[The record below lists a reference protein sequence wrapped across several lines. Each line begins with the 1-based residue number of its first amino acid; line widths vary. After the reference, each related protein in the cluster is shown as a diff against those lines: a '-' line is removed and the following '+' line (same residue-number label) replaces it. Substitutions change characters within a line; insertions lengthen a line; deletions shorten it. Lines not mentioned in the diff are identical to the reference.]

1 MKVTT
6 LNDPQGLE
14 AVNGTSLKGYVV
26 ATRAELEKTL
36 GAPTWNT
43 PSPDGKITTEWVL
56 RFSDDTVA
64 TIYDWKRYEE
74 GAPEMDEVVVW
85 HIGGHEHSV
94 RDKVEAVVGKMAMVE
109 YPFFGLG
116 GVL

>member
-26 ATRAELEKTL
+26 ATRSELEKAL

-74 GAPEMDEVVVW
+74 GAPEMDERIEW
-85 HIGGHEHSV
+85 HIGGHTNEVLLSV
-94 RDKVEAVVGKMAMVE
+94 ERC
-109 YPFFGLG
+109 LG
-116 GVL
+116 IASRGWRI